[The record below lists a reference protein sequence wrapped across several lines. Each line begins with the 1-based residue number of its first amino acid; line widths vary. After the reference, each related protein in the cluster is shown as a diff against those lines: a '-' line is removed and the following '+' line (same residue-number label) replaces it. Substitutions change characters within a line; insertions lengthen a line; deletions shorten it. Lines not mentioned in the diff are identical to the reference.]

1 MMPDEAFACIVGRI
15 CNAKREERDMLSV
28 RTYLGAAA
36 VAVAVVTV
44 VTGFADAQEKQQDRH
59 QDRRQD
65 RQMERLQWVPEMR
78 AAINAC
84 IADHERL
91 CGDVMPGNGRIVRCL
106 ASQGDRLSVACANAM
121 QRASDALIAA
131 GVAINPGLIAQ

>member
-1 MMPDEAFACIVGRI
+1 
-15 CNAKREERDMLSV
+15 MLSV

-36 VAVAVVTV
+36 VAVTVIAVATN
-44 VTGFADAQEKQQDRH
+44 FADAQDRQQDR
-59 QDRRQD
+59 R
-65 RQMERLQWVPEMR
+65 MERLQWVPEMR

-84 IADHERL
+84 MADHERL
-91 CGDVMPGNGRIVRCL
+91 CGDVVPGNGRIVRCL

-131 GVAINPGLIAQ
+131 GIAINPGLINQ

>member
-1 MMPDEAFACIVGRI
+1 
-15 CNAKREERDMLSV
+15 MLSV

-36 VAVAVVTV
+36 VAVTVIAVATNL
-44 VTGFADAQEKQQDRH
+44 ADAQDRQQDR
-59 QDRRQD
+59 R
-65 RQMERLQWVPEMR
+65 MERLQWVPEMR

-84 IADHERL
+84 MADHERL
-91 CGDVMPGNGRIVRCL
+91 CGDVVPGNGRIVRCL

-131 GVAINPGLIAQ
+131 GIAINPGLIDQ

>member
-1 MMPDEAFACIVGRI
+1 
-15 CNAKREERDMLSV
+15 MLSI

-36 VAVAVVTV
+36 VTVTV
-44 VTGFADAQEKQQDRH
+44 IAAATGFADAQDKQQDRLQH
-59 QDRRQD
+59 RRL
-65 RQMERLQWVPEMR
+65 ERLQWVPEMR

-84 IADHERL
+84 MADHERL
-91 CGDVMPGNGRIVRCL
+91 CGDVVPGNGRIVRCL

-131 GVAINPGLIAQ
+131 GIAINPGLIDQ

>member
-1 MMPDEAFACIVGRI
+1 
-15 CNAKREERDMLSV
+15 MLSV

-36 VAVAVVTV
+36 VAVVLVAVA
-44 VTGFADAQEKQQDRH
+44 TGFADAQDKLQDKLQEKLQDRW
-59 QDRRQD
+59 QDRGQG

-84 IADHERL
+84 MADHERL
-91 CGDVMPGNGRIVRCL
+91 CGDVMPGHGRIVRCL
-106 ASQGDRLSVACANAM
+106 ASQGDRLSVACADAM

-131 GVAINPGLIAQ
+131 GIAINPGLISQ

>member
-1 MMPDEAFACIVGRI
+1 
-15 CNAKREERDMLSV
+15 MLSV

-59 QDRRQD
+59 QDR
-65 RQMERLQWVPEMR
+65 QMERLQWVPEMR

-84 IADHERL
+84 MADHERL